1 MFSTPSPKT
10 PHLPAVEGECGDF
23 PVGIGGVVTFQKSR
37 LADTVREMELDDLGA
52 RNRLFLWLTPVPY
65 RGQRNES
72 RIYSLY
78 LQQNRSAERHD
89 TPEEVAAATTRNAR
103 RMPGFDA
110 ARQTTNDHSS
120 PTESDMKSSI
130 LIIYTGGTIGMKND
144 AETGALVPFDFSAI
158 YDEFPSLKRLNVDI
172 DVLTMDPVIDSSNV
186 TPANWAALA
195 ELIRDNYA
203 RYDGFVVLHGT
214 DTMSYTASAM
224 SFMLENLAK
233 PVVFTGSQIPIGV
246 LRTDGRE
253 NLITAIEIAGAH
265 IGGRPEVPEVSLY
278 FQNRL
283 FRANRTT
290 KRSAEAL
297 SAFRSYNYPPLAE
310 VGVNIAYNLPAILHP
325 TEISPQLRIA
335 TRLADGIEV
344 VKLFPGLGENI
355 LRAMLSAPGLRAVV
369 LETFGAGNAPTN
381 EWFIRVLKEA
391 IGRGIIILNITQC
404 GGGKVSMELYE
415 TGLRLQEIGVLC
427 GHDMTTEAAV
437 TKLMYVL
444 GLDLPDDRTRALL
457 RRPLRGEFTA

>member
-1 MFSTPSPKT
+1 
-10 PHLPAVEGECGDF
+10 
-23 PVGIGGVVTFQKSR
+23 
-37 LADTVREMELDDLGA
+37 
-52 RNRLFLWLTPVPY
+52 
-65 RGQRNES
+65 
-72 RIYSLY
+72 
-78 LQQNRSAERHD
+78 
-89 TPEEVAAATTRNAR
+89 
-103 RMPGFDA
+103 
-110 ARQTTNDHSS
+110 
-120 PTESDMKSSI
+120 MKSSI

-290 KRSAEAL
+290 KRSAGFRL
-297 SAFRSYNYPPLAE
+297 RLLLRNRIRYLQSACGNQRS
-310 VGVNIAYNLPAILHP
+310 
-325 TEISPQLRIA
+325 R
-335 TRLADGIEV
+335 R
-344 VKLFPGLGENI
+344 
-355 LRAMLSAPGLRAVV
+355 LRAHGTRWNRA
-369 LETFGAGNAPTN
+369 AGSSKC
-381 EWFIRVLKEA
+381 V
-391 IGRGIIILNITQC
+391 
-404 GGGKVSMELYE
+404 
-415 TGLRLQEIGVLC
+415 
-427 GHDMTTEAAV
+427 
-437 TKLMYVL
+437 
-444 GLDLPDDRTRALL
+444 RT
-457 RRPLRGEFTA
+457 

>member
-1 MFSTPSPKT
+1 
-10 PHLPAVEGECGDF
+10 
-23 PVGIGGVVTFQKSR
+23 
-37 LADTVREMELDDLGA
+37 
-52 RNRLFLWLTPVPY
+52 
-65 RGQRNES
+65 
-72 RIYSLY
+72 
-78 LQQNRSAERHD
+78 
-89 TPEEVAAATTRNAR
+89 
-103 RMPGFDA
+103 
-110 ARQTTNDHSS
+110 
-120 PTESDMKSSI
+120 MKPSI
-130 LIIYTGGTIGMKND
+130 LIIYTGGTIGMKPD
-144 AETGALVPFDFSAI
+144 PTTGALVPFDFSGI
-158 YDEFPSLKRLNVDI
+158 FEEFPTLQSLNIGIEVF
-172 DVLTMDPVIDSSNV
+172 TMDPVIDSSNV
-186 TPANWAALA
+186 SPRNWLDLAAI
-195 ELIRDNYA
+195 IRDNYA

-214 DTMSYTASAM
+214 DTMSYTASAL
-224 SFMLENLAK
+224 SFLLENLAK

-253 NLITAIEIAGAH
+253 NLITAIEIAGAR
-265 IGGRPEVPEVSLY
+265 IGDRPEVPEVSLY

-297 SAFRSYNYPPLAE
+297 SAFSSYNYPPLAE

-325 TEISPQLRIA
+325 TEVSPQLRIA